1 MTQNNKQKT
10 NIMKRIISSII
21 AAFIAALPILAQN
34 DETHISIDTGGR
46 PLESLLTDRQKATV
60 THLTITDTLTEDD
73 FAYIR
78 KSLLS
83 QLKELNL
90 RDADIDTMPV
100 HAFHC
105 ELPFHGI
112 NEYRK
117 VVLPTSLT
125 HLSDF
130 ALNVSEGGAHTTF
143 ELTGRFPTVGE
154 QVYNGTG
161 TAIAPAPD
169 NKYCIMENNGVY
181 STDKDT
187 LFKAN
192 PGGYLIISEGTH
204 IIHKSAFEL
213 LTCEGITLPE
223 TIDSIGDR
231 AFFDARLPIPT
242 GPGYLPMFECKAT
255 TPPKLGVN
263 VFDDLTYSYIH
274 VPDESL
280 ELYKSAEGWKDLNL
294 IKLSTGPIYHN
305 PFQAIDD
312 IPSQNNISISAN
324 NKYVHI
330 HSAHEIKYISLFDL
344 TGKQIGMFN
353 VNDIEADIPKTKLC
367 LPYTIAIIRYKN
379 RTTETIKLSL

>member
-1 MTQNNKQKT
+1 
-10 NIMKRIISSII
+10 MKRIISSII

-46 PLESLLTDRQKATV
+46 PLESLLTDGQKATV

>member
-1 MTQNNKQKT
+1 
-10 NIMKRIISSII
+10 MKRIISSII

-46 PLESLLTDRQKATV
+46 PLESLLTDGQKATV

-90 RDADIDTMPV
+90 RDADIDTIPA

-280 ELYKSAEGWKDLNL
+280 ELYKSAKGWKDLNL

-367 LPYTIAIIRYKN
+367 LPYTIAIIRCKN
-379 RTTETIKLSL
+379 RTTKTIKLSL

>member
-46 PLESLLTDRQKATV
+46 PLESLLTDGQKATV

-73 FAYIR
+73 FAYMR

>member
-46 PLESLLTDRQKATV
+46 PLESLLTDGQKATV

>member
-1 MTQNNKQKT
+1 
-10 NIMKRIISSII
+10 MKRFLSYIVSAII
-21 AAFIAALPILAQN
+21 AVLPIVAQN
-34 DETHISIDTGGR
+34 DDTHISVNTGGR
-46 PLESLLTDRQKATV
+46 PLKSILTDEQKARV
-60 THLTITDTLTEDD
+60 THLTITGTLTEDD
-73 FAYIR
+73 FAYLR
-78 KSLLS
+78 SSLLS
-83 QLKELNL
+83 QLEELNL
-90 RDADIDTMPV
+90 RDADIDTIPA

-105 ELPFHGI
+105 ELPFDVI
-112 NEYRK
+112 NEYK
-117 VVLPTSLT
+117 KIILPTSLT

-130 ALNVSEGGAHTTF
+130 ALSVYKGGAHITF
-143 ELTGRFPTVGE
+143 ELTGKFPTVGE
-154 QVYNGTG
+154 QVYNVTG
-161 TAIAPAPD
+161 TAIVPAPD

-181 STDKDT
+181 STNKDT

-192 PGGYLIISEGTH
+192 PGGYLIISEETH
-204 IIHKSAFEL
+204 IIYKSAFEL

-242 GPGYLPMFECKAT
+242 GAGYLPMFECKAI
-255 TPPKLGVN
+255 TPPKLGIN
-263 VFDDLTYSYIH
+263 VFNNLTYSYIH

-280 ELYKSAEGWKDLNL
+280 ELYKSTEGWKDLNL
-294 IKLSTGPIYHN
+294 IKLSTGQIYHD

-312 IPSQNNISISAN
+312 VQSQNNISISAN

-353 VNDIEADIPKTKLC
+353 VNDIEADIPKTRLC
-367 LPYTIAIIRYKN
+367 PPYTIAIIRYKN